1 MATMS
6 LSADWTIGRH
16 AIRAVAGH
24 PLNIVQDL
32 QDAAMQ
38 VYKLALANNFVQGRH
53 TKSVAAVCLYIA
65 CRRSKENNKWML
77 IDFADKCD
85 VSRFP
90 PKRQRLD
97 SRPC

>member
-1 MATMS
+1 M
-6 LSADWTIGRH
+6 
-16 AIRAVAGH
+16 AGH

-65 CRRSKENNKWML
+65 CRRSQENNKWML
-77 IDFADKCD
+77 IDFADKCRVRRTLTRSIITD
-85 VSRFP
+85 ACRS
-90 PKRQRLD
+90 
-97 SRPC
+97 

>member
-1 MATMS
+1 MPPS
-6 LSADWTIGRH
+6 PDFQLGRH

-65 CRRSKENNKWML
+65 CRRSQENNKWML
-77 IDFADKCD
+77 IDFADKCG
-85 VSRFP
+85 VRLTLKQPRSANPGRF
-90 PKRQRLD
+90 
-97 SRPC
+97 

>member
-1 MATMS
+1 MF
-6 LSADWTIGRH
+6 LPADYHTGRH
-16 AIRAVAGH
+16 AIRSVAGH

-65 CRRSKENNKWML
+65 CRRSHENNKWML
-77 IDFADKCD
+77 IDFADKCG
-85 VSRFP
+85 VS
-90 PKRQRLD
+90 L
-97 SRPC
+97 SLGI